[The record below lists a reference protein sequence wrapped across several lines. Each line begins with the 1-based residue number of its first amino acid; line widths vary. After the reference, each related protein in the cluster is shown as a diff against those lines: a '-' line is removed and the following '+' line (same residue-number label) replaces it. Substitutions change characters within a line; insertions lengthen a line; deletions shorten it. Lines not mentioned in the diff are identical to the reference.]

1 MKDLIDLKNKIENLE
16 KHHQQ
21 DILKIIIKYNITF
34 SENRNGIFLN
44 MNQISED
51 GLSHI
56 RNYLDHIGKQEKIL
70 KDTEIIKKKY
80 KDTFFTNNSNEYT

>member
-44 MNQISED
+44 MNHISED

-56 RNYLDHIGKQEKIL
+56 RNYLDHIGNQEKIL

-80 KDTFFTNNSNEYT
+80 KDTFFTNNNNEYT